1 MHRPAVLC
9 AGKNTSGVMILVL
22 GTISG
27 RTLSAKQLF
36 RREQPA
42 FVGAAKSQSVT
53 SETWKHQFGVEER
66 QVGTWRSSSSITP
79 LWLRKGHAVVQHEI
93 KWNH

>member
-9 AGKNTSGVMILVL
+9 AGKNTSGVMFLVL

-36 RREQPA
+36 RTEQPA
-42 FVGAAKSQSVT
+42 RGGCQVPICYLQD
-53 SETWKHQFGVEER
+53 SETPVWCRRKAGRDLGVIIKHHTIMAKE
-66 QVGTWRSSSSITP
+66 GTCCC
-79 LWLRKGHAVVQHEI
+79 AA
-93 KWNH
+93 